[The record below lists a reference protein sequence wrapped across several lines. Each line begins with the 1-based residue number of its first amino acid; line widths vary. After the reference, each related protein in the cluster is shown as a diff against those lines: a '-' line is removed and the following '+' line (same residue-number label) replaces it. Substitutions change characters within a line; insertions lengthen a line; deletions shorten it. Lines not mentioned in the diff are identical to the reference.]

1 MSNILIIKHGSLG
14 DLIQANGAIKD
25 IKEYYENRKVFLLT
39 SKPYSLFMSECPYI
53 DGVIIDKR
61 LPRWNLF
68 FLHNLKKLLSKYNFT
83 KVFDLQNSNRTKFY
97 KRFILNNAEWSSST
111 DALETGQ
118 KKKDFDKYPV
128 LDRMEIQLKKN
139 NIPINYIKNIDLSW
153 ADDDITSLTKQY
165 TNRDYILVF
174 PFCSKK
180 HQNKKWPFFKD
191 LISRIRRDYKN
202 NYSVLIAPGPN
213 EIKEAE
219 QLNAK
224 IVMKNGESIDIKTLV
239 SLISS
244 AKFVIANDTG
254 PAHIA
259 SHLKKKGLALFG
271 SHTSAKK
278 VSIENS
284 NFKAISVKNL
294 VDLDVETVMKEIKAH
309 LNELN
314 ILFYNFIPTKIFRKL
329 KGICA

>member
-25 IKEYYENRKVFLLT
+25 IKEFYENRKVFLLT
-39 SKPYSLFMSECPYI
+39 SAPYSIFMSECPYI
-53 DGVIIDKR
+53 DGVIIDKK

-68 FLHNLKKLLSKYNFT
+68 YLYNLKKLLSKYNFS
-83 KVFDLQNSNRTKFY
+83 KVFDLQNSRRTKFY
-97 KRFILNNAEWSSST
+97 RNFILKNAEWSSSKDT
-111 DALETGQ
+111 LEPGQ
-118 KKKDFDKYPV
+118 SKKDFDAHPV
-128 LDRMEIQLKKN
+128 LDRMELQLSKS
-139 NIPINYIKNIDLSW
+139 NIPTKYIKNVDLSW
-153 ADDDITSLTKQY
+153 AKEDLSNLTRQY
-165 TNRDYILVF
+165 TNRDYILIF

-191 LISRIRRDYKN
+191 LTAKIRREYKN

-213 EIKEAE
+213 ELQEAN

-224 IVMKNGESIDIKTLV
+224 VIMNDGEPINIKMLI
-239 SLISS
+239 SLISG

-259 SHLKKKGLALFG
+259 SHLKKNGLVLFG

-284 NFKAISVKNL
+284 NFKALSVKKL
-294 VDLDVETVMKEIKAH
+294 ADLHVDTVMREVKNK
-309 LNELN
+309 LN
-314 ILFYNFIPTKIFRKL
+314 
-329 KGICA
+329 